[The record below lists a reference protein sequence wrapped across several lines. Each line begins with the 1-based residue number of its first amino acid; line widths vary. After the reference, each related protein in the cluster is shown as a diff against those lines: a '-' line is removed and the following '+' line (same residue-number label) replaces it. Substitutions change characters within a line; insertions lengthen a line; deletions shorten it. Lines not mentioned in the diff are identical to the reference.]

1 MGVVASRHPLRS
13 ALWLVLALSATALCY
28 LALGASFA
36 AAAQVV
42 VYVGAVAVLIVF
54 AIMLL
59 RMKGES
65 LDRREAPQRI
75 VAAAIGVGLLM
86 ALLPASRNLASTP
99 ALPEG
104 FGNAKAIGRFLLSP
118 EGGLLPFELV
128 SLLLLAAL
136 VGAIVLG
143 RKTS

>member
-28 LALGASFA
+28 LVLDASFV

-59 RMKGES
+59 RMKGGS

-75 VAAAIGVGLLM
+75 VAATIGAGLLM
-86 ALLPASRNLASTP
+86 ALLPVSRNLASAP

-104 FGNAKAIGRFLLSP
+104 FGDARTTGRFLLSP

-128 SLLLLAAL
+128 SILLLAAM